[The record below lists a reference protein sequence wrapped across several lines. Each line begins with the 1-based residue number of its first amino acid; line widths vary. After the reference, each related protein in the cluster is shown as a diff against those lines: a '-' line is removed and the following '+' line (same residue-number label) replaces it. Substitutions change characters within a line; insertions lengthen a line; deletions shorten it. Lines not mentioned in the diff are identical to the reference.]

1 MTFDTFF
8 PLFENHFA
16 TALKLQEQANTLG
29 QDPKTGHGILA
40 RATCFNEFSKLI
52 DTMCAIFNAN
62 SPDHW
67 ADLKLEVRNDCFEKT
82 SRLVLDIPT
91 LKQNPDH
98 TSLPYIF
105 GLLCAATNI
114 TTLPEEDQIVWD
126 TLQLPQRLQTLHRI
140 CIKAGKNE
148 SFDAFSLGDAV
159 GQSIISF
166 NFWDETIFDDTHTIH
181 GSEDV
186 AFYKGYTNTENHLAD
201 YLTDNWDAADVF
213 LDFLAGSNVLTDNAY
228 YSLCSDTRHHL
239 NSWSRTKGHDFL
251 AQLADVV
258 RQIPNGG
265 RWGGYFV
272 SPNYEE
278 GDGAQGE
285 SIVYARN
292 AQHALAIYLVE
303 QSLTFFDDVEYHD
316 FSDFTVRKLS
326 TERNVYQNKEDL
338 FLV

>member
-8 PLFENHFA
+8 PLFEDHFA
-16 TALKLQEQANTLG
+16 AALKLQEQANTLASAP
-29 QDPKTGHGILA
+29 QTGHEVLA
-40 RATCFNEFSKLI
+40 RATCFNEFSKLV

-67 ADLKLEVRNDCFEKT
+67 ADIKLEVRNDCFEKT

-98 TSLPYIF
+98 TNLPYIF
-105 GLLCAATNI
+105 GLFCAATNI
-114 TTLPEEDQIVWD
+114 TTLPEEDQMVWD
-126 TLQLPQRLQTLHRI
+126 TLQLPQRLETPQDI
-140 CIKAGKNE
+140 NINGFINE
-148 SFDAFSLGDAV
+148 SFDAISLGDAV
-159 GQSIISF
+159 GQSIVSLK
-166 NFWDETIFDDTHTIH
+166 FWDETIFDDTHPIH

-186 AFYKGYTNTENHLAD
+186 AFQKGYTNTEKHLGD
-201 YLTDNWDAADVF
+201 YLTNNWDAAGVF
-213 LDFLAGSNVLTDNAY
+213 LAFLAGKNLLSEREY
-228 YSLCSDTRHHL
+228 YTLCNDTQHHM
-239 NSWSRTKGHDFL
+239 NSWSRSKAHDFL
-251 AQLADVV
+251 AQLSDVV

-292 AQHALAIYLVE
+292 AQHALATYLIE

-326 TERNVYQNKEDL
+326 TERNVYQNKEEP